1 MAGGWGVEMDV
12 SRLLAFWGKTPR
24 NSGNSSETV
33 FNDTE
38 RQCSYKPVL
47 HHLMDVAAVALQWQ
61 QLNPARLER
70 EAALLKASPEC
81 LAKTTAF
88 LAGVHDLGKFSRG
101 FQAKDP
107 ELWPEQILGPKREV
121 ADRGHWRNTAILL
134 CAKPIRDE
142 FARLFPNLYPDD
154 IPLVIAAIAG
164 HHGIPPKGD
173 ESGARESD
181 AQRDQQLGQ
190 ECVDAAHTAF
200 CILQNLINPSP
211 LSSLEK
217 QKQVAQW
224 SWRLSGL
231 VTLADWVGSDICYFP
246 FEPADTRLADYWGWA
261 LAQAKKALVDKGLRP
276 QSPESCPS
284 YASFAPQAA
293 PRPRP
298 MQKLAE
304 KAPLLD
310 GAQLFII
317 EDTTGAGKTEAAIML
332 AARMMTKGKGEG
344 LYFALPTMATA
355 NAMYERLAKTYKT
368 LFETSAADD
377 LSLVLAHGR
386 SDLSKAFRA
395 IVNSTDMANGG
406 KDSTGIANGS
416 EDETASAFCTK
427 WIADNR
433 KKAFYANV
441 GAGTIDQAFLSV
453 LPKKHLTLRQYGLAS
468 RILIVDEAHCFDA
481 YMGEELSA
489 LLELHAQNGGS
500 AIVLSATL
508 SLEQRRNMTEAF
520 AKGLGLRD
528 PEDLSDQLCSEAYP
542 LLTSATIGGIQE
554 CESGFDSALR
564 RSVMVERLPDRTTA
578 ETRVLSAAKKGA
590 AVLVICNAVDEAI
603 AVHESIANQV
613 DHLDRV
619 HLFHARFAQGDRQD
633 IEEDVLR
640 RFGWDADAT
649 DRVGRILVATQVVE
663 QSLDLDF
670 DLVISDLA
678 PVDLIIQRA
687 GRMWRHLDERP
698 PESRPVERPHILVVS
713 PDPDQVEDQ
722 NWLEPVLGKAA
733 FVYQHAG
740 VMWRSAK
747 ALFDAGCIDTPGS
760 FRPLIERVYA
770 NEDVPLD
777 LEEKQI
783 EDEGKEMESR
793 SLGRFNVVGLE
804 GGYGSLSTELSGTE
818 DIGTRLGEPTIT
830 LRLASIEE
838 GRLVPWCAAHD
849 SDANRAWA
857 LSEIRVREKFLGGAS
872 PPPEDQ
878 ALQEQAKNDWP
889 EWECEIL
896 IAVVEGD
903 GRVRLEGAKDDGYFM
918 YCAQLGFR
926 FVVPQARE

>member
-1 MAGGWGVEMDV
+1 MMEEA
-12 SRLLAFWGKTPR
+12 RLLAFWGKTLR
-24 NSGNSSETV
+24 SSDNSSGTV

-38 RQCSYKPVL
+38 GQRSYKPVL

-61 QLNPARLER
+61 QLNLARLER

-88 LAGVHDLGKFSRG
+88 LAGAHDLGKFSRS
-101 FQAKDP
+101 FQTKVP
-107 ELWPEQILGPKREV
+107 ELWPEESLGQRREV
-121 ADRGHWRNTAILL
+121 PDRPHWRNTAILL
-134 CAKPIRDE
+134 RAEPIAQE
-142 FARLFPNLYPDD
+142 FTSLFPSIPYD
-154 IPLVIAAIAG
+154 IAPIIAAIAG
-164 HHGIPPKGD
+164 HHGRPPEGQD
-173 ESGARESD
+173 EANADPSKAR
-181 AQRDQQLGQ
+181 RDQQLGE
-190 ECVDAAHTAF
+190 ECVDATHTAF
-200 CILQNLINPSP
+200 CILRNLIEPLP

-231 VTLADWVGSDICYFP
+231 VTLADWVGSDPDYFS
-246 FEPADTRLADYWGWA
+246 FESVDTRLEDYWEWA
-261 LAQAKKALVDKGLRP
+261 LTQAEKALVDKGLRP
-276 QSPESCPS
+276 QSPESRPS

-304 KAPLLD
+304 KVPLLD

-332 AARMMTKGKGEG
+332 AARMMAKGKGEG

-355 NAMYERLAKTYKT
+355 NAMYERLAKTYRT

-377 LSLVLAHGR
+377 LSLVLAHGK

-406 KDSTGIANGS
+406 EDSTGMANGS
-416 EDETASAFCTK
+416 EDETTSAFCTK

-433 KKAFYANV
+433 KKAFYADV

-453 LPKKHLTLRQYGLAS
+453 LPKKHLTLRQYGLAG

-542 LLTSATIGGIQE
+542 LLTSATIGGVQE

-564 RSVMVERLPDRTTA
+564 RSVTVERLPDRTTA
-578 ETRVLSAAKKGA
+578 ETRALSAAKEGA

-603 AVHESIANQV
+603 AVHESFANQV

-640 RFGWDADAT
+640 RFGRDADAKE
-649 DRVGRILVATQVVE
+649 RAGHILVATQVVE

-670 DLVISDLA
+670 DLIISDLA

-687 GRMWRHLDERP
+687 GRMWRHLDKRP

-713 PDPDQVEDQ
+713 PDPDQADDEK
-722 NWLEPVLGKAA
+722 WLEPVLGKAA

-747 ALFDAGCIDTPGS
+747 ALFDSGQIDTPES
-760 FRPLIERVYA
+760 FRPLITHVYT
-770 NEDVPLD
+770 NEAVPPA

-783 EDEGKEMESR
+783 EDEGKEMGSR

-804 GGYGSLSTELSGTE
+804 GGYGSLPTELSGTE
-818 DIGTRLGEPTIT
+818 DIGTRLGERTVT
-830 LRLASIEE
+830 LRLARLEE
-838 GRLVPWCAAHD
+838 RRLVAWCSGDND
-849 SDANRAWA
+849 SNRAWP
-857 LSEIRVREKFLGGAS
+857 LSEIRVREKFLAEAL

-878 ALQEQAKNDWP
+878 ALQERTKSDWP
-889 EWECEIL
+889 EWEREIL
-896 IAVVEGD
+896 IAVVEED
-903 GRVRLEGAKDDGYFM
+903 GRVRLEGTKDGGYFT
-918 YCAQLGFR
+918 YCSRIGFR
-926 FVVPQARE
+926 RVVPQTRE

>member
-1 MAGGWGVEMDV
+1 MEEA
-12 SRLLAFWGKTPR
+12 RLLAFWGKTLR
-24 NSGNSSETV
+24 SSDNSSETV

-38 RQCSYKPVL
+38 GQRSYKPVL
-47 HHLMDVAAVALQWQ
+47 HHLMDVAAVALRWQ
-61 QLNPARLER
+61 QLNPTRLER
-70 EAALLKASPEC
+70 EAALLEASPEC

-88 LAGVHDLGKFSRG
+88 LAGVHDLGKFSRS
-101 FQAKDP
+101 FQAKVP
-107 ELWPEQILGPKREV
+107 ELWPEQSLGQSREV
-121 ADRGHWRNTAILL
+121 PDRPHWRNTAILL
-134 CAKPIRDE
+134 RAEPIAQE
-142 FARLFPNLYPDD
+142 FTSLFPNVPYD
-154 IPLVIAAIAG
+154 IPPIIAAIAG
-164 HHGIPPKGD
+164 HHGRPPEGQD
-173 ESGARESD
+173 EVNADPGKAR
-181 AQRDQQLGQ
+181 RDQQLRE

-200 CILQNLINPSP
+200 CILWNLINPSP

-231 VTLADWVGSDICYFP
+231 VTLADWVGSDSDYFS
-246 FEPADTRLADYWGWA
+246 FQSVDTRLEDYWEWA
-261 LAQAKKALVDKGLRP
+261 LTRAKKALVSKGLLA
-276 QSPESCPS
+276 QSPESRPS
-284 YASFAPQAA
+284 YDSFAPRAA
-293 PRPRP
+293 ARPRP

-304 KAPLLD
+304 EAPLKD
-310 GAQLFII
+310 GAQLFIL

-332 AARMMTKGKGEG
+332 AARMMAAGKGEG

-355 NAMYERLAKTYKT
+355 NAMYGRLAGTYLK
-368 LFETSAADD
+368 LFETSASED
-377 LSLVLAHGR
+377 LSLVLAHGK
-386 SDLSKAFRA
+386 SNLSEAFRA
-395 IVNSTDMANGG
+395 IVNSTDMANG
-406 KDSTGIANGS
+406 SQN
-416 EDETASAFCTK
+416 ETASAFCTQ

-433 KKAFYANV
+433 KKAFYADV
-441 GAGTIDQAFLSV
+441 GAGTIDQAFLSI
-453 LPKKHLTLRQYGLAS
+453 LPKKHLTLRQYGLAG

-528 PEDLSDQLCSEAYP
+528 LEDLSDQLCSEAYP
-542 LLTSATIGGIQE
+542 LLTSVALGSVQE
-554 CESGFDSALR
+554 GESGFDSALR
-564 RSVMVERLPDRTTA
+564 RSVMVERLSDRTTA
-578 ETRVLSAAKKGA
+578 EIRALSAAKKGA
-590 AVLVICNAVDEAI
+590 AVLVICNVVDEAI

-640 RFGWDADAT
+640 RFGRDADAT
-649 DRVGRILVATQVVE
+649 DRAGRILVATQVVE

-687 GRMWRHLDERP
+687 GRMWRHLDKRP
-698 PESRPVERPHILVVS
+698 PESRPMERPYIFVVS

-747 ALFDAGCIDTPGS
+747 SLFDAECIDTPGS

-770 NEDVPLD
+770 NGDVPTPLQ
-777 LEEKQI
+777 EKQI
-783 EDEGKEMESR
+783 EDEGKEMGNR
-793 SLGRFNVVGLE
+793 SLGRFNVVDLE
-804 GGYGSLSTELSGTE
+804 GGYGSLPMELSGTE
-818 DIGTRLGEPTIT
+818 DIGTRLGERTVT
-830 LRLASIEE
+830 LRLAHLEE
-838 GRLVPWCAAHD
+838 DRLIPWCTVPD
-849 SDANRAWA
+849 DDPNMAWA
-857 LSEIRVREKFLGGAS
+857 LSEVRVRETFLAGAL

-878 ALQEQAKNDWP
+878 NLQEQAKSNWP
-889 EWECEIL
+889 EWEREIL

-903 GRVRLEGAKDDGYFM
+903 GRVRLEGAKNDGYFM

-926 FVVPQARE
+926 FVVPQTRE

>member
-1 MAGGWGVEMDV
+1 MEEA
-12 SRLLAFWGKTPR
+12 RLLAFWGKTLR
-24 NSGNSSETV
+24 SSDNSSETV

-38 RQCSYKPVL
+38 GQRSYKPVL
-47 HHLMDVAAVALQWQ
+47 HHLMDVAAVALRWQ

-81 LAKTTAF
+81 LSKITAF
-88 LAGVHDLGKFSRG
+88 LAGIHDLGKFSRG

-164 HHGIPPKGD
+164 HHGIPPKGG

-276 QSPESCPS
+276 QSPESRPS
-284 YASFAPQAA
+284 YANFAPQAA

-332 AARMMTKGKGEG
+332 SARMMAKGKGEG

-368 LFETSAADD
+368 LFATSAADN

-406 KDSTGIANGS
+406 KDSTGMTNGS

-433 KKAFYANV
+433 KKAFYADV

-453 LPKKHLTLRQYGLAS
+453 LPKKHLTLRQYGLAG

-481 YMGEELSA
+481 YMKEELSA

-508 SLEQRRNMTEAF
+508 SLEQRRNMAKAF

-542 LLTSATIGGIQE
+542 LLTSVALGSAQE
-554 CESGFDSALR
+554 CEPGFDSALC
-564 RSVMVERLPDRTTA
+564 RSVTVERLSDRTTA
-578 ETRVLSAAKKGA
+578 ETWALSAAKKGA

-640 RFGWDADAT
+640 RFGRDADAT
-649 DRVGRILVATQVVE
+649 DRAGRILVATQVVE

-698 PESRPVERPHILVVS
+698 PENRPIDGPQVLVVS
-713 PDPDQVEDQ
+713 PDPGQVEDA

-747 ALFDAGCIDTPGS
+747 ALFDTGRIDTPGS
-760 FRPLIERVYA
+760 FRPLIKRVYT
-770 NEDVPLD
+770 NDDVPPA

-783 EDEGKEMESR
+783 EDEGKEMGSR
-793 SLGRFNVVGLE
+793 SLGRFNVVSLE
-804 GGYGSLSTELSGTE
+804 DGYGILPTELSGTE
-818 DIGTRLGEPTIT
+818 DIGTRLGEKTVT
-830 LRLASIEE
+830 LRLARLAE
-838 GRLVPWCAAHD
+838 GSFVPRCAAD
-849 SDANRAWA
+849 DPNRAWA
-857 LSEIRVREKFLGGAS
+857 LSEIQVREKFLDSAS
-872 PPPEDQ
+872 PPTEDQ

-889 EWECEIL
+889 EWERREIL
-896 IAVVEGD
+896 IAVVEED

-926 FVVPQARE
+926 FVVSHTRE

>member
-1 MAGGWGVEMDV
+1 MEEA
-12 SRLLAFWGKTPR
+12 RLLAFWGKTLR
-24 NSGNSSETV
+24 SSDNSSETV
-33 FNDTE
+33 FNDTAGQ
-38 RQCSYKPVL
+38 RSYKPVL
-47 HHLMDVAAVALQWQ
+47 HHLMDVAAVALRWQ

-81 LAKTTAF
+81 LSKITAF
-88 LAGVHDLGKFSRG
+88 LAGIHDLGKFSRG

-107 ELWPEQILGPKREV
+107 ELWPEQVLGPKREV

-231 VTLADWVGSDICYFP
+231 VTLADWVGSDSDYFS
-246 FEPADTRLADYWGWA
+246 FESVDTRLDAYWKWA
-261 LAQAKKALVDKGLRP
+261 LTQAEKAIAGKGLLA
-276 QSPESCPS
+276 QSPESRPS

-293 PRPRP
+293 TRPRP

-304 KAPLLD
+304 EAPLKD
-310 GAQLFII
+310 GAQLFIL

-332 AARMMTKGKGEG
+332 AARMMAAGKGEG

-355 NAMYERLAKTYKT
+355 NAMYERLAVTYQT
-368 LFETSAADD
+368 LFEISAADD

-386 SDLSKAFRA
+386 SNLSEAFCA

-406 KDSTGIANGS
+406 

-433 KKAFYANV
+433 KKAFYADV
-441 GAGTIDQAFLSV
+441 GAGTIDQAFLSI
-453 LPKKHLTLRQYGLAS
+453 LPKKHLTLRQYGLAG

-542 LLTSATIGGIQE
+542 LLTSATIGGVQE

-564 RSVMVERLPDRTTA
+564 RSVTVERLPDRTTV
-578 ETRVLSAAKKGA
+578 ETRALSAAKEAA

-603 AVHESIANQV
+603 AAYESLVGQV
-613 DHLDRV
+613 DHI
-619 HLFHARFAQGDRQD
+619 HLFHARFAQGDRQK

-640 RFGWDADAT
+640 RFGRNAKPAD
-649 DRVGRILVATQVVE
+649 RKGHILVATQVVE

-687 GRMWRHLDERP
+687 GRMWRHLDKRP
-698 PESRPVERPHILVVS
+698 AESRPLEKPHILVVS
-713 PDPDQVEDQ
+713 PDPDQVEDE

-747 ALFDAGCIDTPGS
+747 ALFDAGRIDTPES
-760 FRPLIERVYA
+760 FRRLIERVYA
-770 NEDVPLD
+770 NEDVPLA

-783 EDEGKEMESR
+783 EDEGKEMGSR
-793 SLGRFNVVGLE
+793 SLGRFNIVALE
-804 GGYGSLSTELSGTE
+804 GGYGSLPMDLSGTE

>member
-1 MAGGWGVEMDV
+1 MEET
-12 SRLLAFWGKTPR
+12 RLLAFWGKTLR
-24 NSGNSSETV
+24 SADNSSGTV

-38 RQCSYKPVL
+38 GQRSYKPVL
-47 HHLMDVAAVALQWQ
+47 HHLMDVAAVALRWQ

-70 EAALLKASPEC
+70 EAALLNASPEC
-81 LAKTTAF
+81 LSKITAF
-88 LAGVHDLGKFSRG
+88 LAGVHDLGKFSRS
-101 FQAKDP
+101 FQAKVP
-107 ELWPEQILGPKREV
+107 ELWPEQVLGQRREV
-121 ADRGHWRNTAILL
+121 PDRPHWRNTAILL
-134 CAKPIRDE
+134 RAEPIAQE
-142 FARLFPNLYPDD
+142 FASLFPSIPYD
-154 IPLVIAAIAG
+154 IAPIIAAIAG
-164 HHGIPPKGD
+164 HHGRPPEGQD
-173 ESGARESD
+173 EVNADLGKAL
-181 AQRDQQLGQ
+181 RDQQLGE

-217 QKQVAQW
+217 QKQTAQW

-231 VTLADWVGSDICYFP
+231 VTLADWVGSDSYSFA
-246 FEPADTRLADYWGWA
+246 FEPIDRPLEDYWDQA
-261 LAQAKKALVDKGLRP
+261 LERAEEALQRKGLRP
-276 QSPESCPS
+276 PSPESRPS

-293 PRPRP
+293 ASPRP

-304 KAPLLD
+304 EMPLAD
-310 GAQLFII
+310 GAQLFIL

-332 AARMMTKGKGEG
+332 AARMMAAGKGEG

-355 NAMYERLAKTYKT
+355 NAMYGRLAVTYQK
-368 LFETSAADD
+368 LFETSASED

-386 SDLSKAFRA
+386 SELSKAFRT
-395 IVNSTDMANGG
+395 IVNPTDM
-406 KDSTGIANGS
+406 ANGS
-416 EDETASAFCTK
+416 EDEVASAFCAQ
-427 WIADNR
+427 WIADDR
-433 KKAFYANV
+433 RKAFYADV
-441 GAGTIDQAFLSV
+441 GAGTIDQAFLSI
-453 LPKKHLTLRQYGLAS
+453 LPKRHLTLRQYGLAG

-481 YMGEELSA
+481 YMGEELFA

-508 SLEQRRNMTEAF
+508 SLDQRRDVTEAF

-542 LLTSATIGGIQE
+542 LLTSVALGGVQE
-554 CESGFDSALR
+554 CESGFDSALC
-564 RSVMVERLPDRTTA
+564 RSVTVERLPDRITA
-578 ETRVLSAAKKGA
+578 ETRVLSAAKEEA
-590 AVLVICNAVDEAI
+590 AVLVICNSVDEAI
-603 AVHESIANQV
+603 AVYESLANQM
-613 DHLDRV
+613 DHPDHI
-619 HLFHARFAQGDRQD
+619 HLFHARFAQSDRQT

-640 RFGWDADAT
+640 RFGRDKAT
-649 DRVGRILVATQVVE
+649 DRAGHILVATQVVE

-733 FVYQHAG
+733 FVYRHAG

-770 NEDVPLD
+770 NEDVPSA

-783 EDEGKEMESR
+783 EDEGKEMGNR
-793 SLGRFNVVGLE
+793 SLGQFNVVDLE
-804 GGYGSLSTELSGTE
+804 GGYSSLSMDLSGTE
-818 DIGTRLGEPTIT
+818 DIGTRLGEETVT
-830 LRLASIEE
+830 LRLARLAE
-838 GRLVPWCAAHD
+838 GRLIPLCAD
-849 SDANRAWA
+849 DDPRKAWA
-857 LSEIRVREKFLGGAS
+857 LSELRVREKFFDDTS

-889 EWECEIL
+889 EWERREIL
-896 IAVVEGD
+896 IVVIEED
-903 GRVRLEGAKDDGYFM
+903 GRVRLEGMKDDGYFM
-918 YCAQLGFR
+918 YCARLGFR
-926 FVVPQARE
+926 FVVPQTRE

>member
-1 MAGGWGVEMDV
+1 METAH
-12 SRLLAFWGKTPR
+12 LLAFWGKTPR

-38 RQCSYKPVL
+38 GQCSYKPVL

-61 QLNPARLER
+61 QLNPTRLER

-81 LAKTTAF
+81 LVKTTAF
-88 LAGVHDLGKFSRG
+88 LAGVHDLGKFSRS
-101 FQAKDP
+101 FQAKVP
-107 ELWPEQILGPKREV
+107 ELWPEQSLGQRREV
-121 ADRGHWRNTAILL
+121 PDRPHWRNTAILL
-134 CAKPIRDE
+134 RAEPIAQE
-142 FARLFPNLYPDD
+142 FASLFPSIPYD
-154 IPLVIAAIAG
+154 IAPIIAAIAG
-164 HHGIPPKGD
+164 HHGRPPEGQD
-173 ESGARESD
+173 EVNAAPSKAR
-181 AQRDQQLGQ
+181 RDQQLGE

-200 CILQNLINPSP
+200 CILRNLIEPLP

-217 QKQVAQW
+217 QKQAAQW

-231 VTLADWVGSDICYFP
+231 VTLADWVGSDSDYFS
-246 FEPADTRLADYWGWA
+246 FESIDTRLEDYWDWT
-261 LAQAKKALVDKGLRP
+261 LTQAEKALVSKGLLA
-276 QSPESCPS
+276 QSPESRPS
-284 YASFAPQAA
+284 YASFAPRAA
-293 PRPRP
+293 ARPRP

-304 KAPLLD
+304 EAPLKD
-310 GAQLFII
+310 GAQLFIL

-332 AARMMTKGKGEG
+332 AARMMAAGKGEG

-355 NAMYERLAKTYKT
+355 NAMYERLARTYQT
-368 LFETSAADD
+368 LFETSATDG

-386 SDLSKAFRA
+386 SNLSEAFRA

-406 KDSTGIANGS
+406 

-433 KKAFYANV
+433 KKAFYAGV

-453 LPKKHLTLRQYGLAS
+453 LPKKHLTLRQYGLAG

-489 LLELHAQNGGS
+489 LLELHSQNGGS
-500 AIVLSATL
+500 TIVLSATL
-508 SLEQRRNMTEAF
+508 SLDQRRNMAEAF

-528 PEDLSDQLCSEAYP
+528 PEELSDQLCSEAYP
-542 LLTSATIGGIQE
+542 LLTSVVLDGTQE
-554 CESGFDSALR
+554 SEPGFDSALC
-564 RSVMVERLPDRTTA
+564 RSVTVERLSDRTTA
-578 ETRVLSAAKKGA
+578 ETRALSAAKKGA

-603 AVHESIANQV
+603 AVHESLANQV
-613 DHLDRV
+613 DNLDRV

-640 RFGWDADAT
+640 RFGRDANAM
-649 DRVGRILVATQVVE
+649 DRAGHILVATQVVE

-687 GRMWRHLDERP
+687 GRMWRHLDKRP
-698 PESRPVERPHILVVS
+698 PESRPVESPHTLIVS

-722 NWLEPVLGKAA
+722 NWLEPVLSKAA

-747 ALFDAGCIDTPGS
+747 ALFNAECIDTPGS

-770 NEDVPLD
+770 NEDVPLA

-783 EDEGKEMESR
+783 EDEGKEMGSR
-793 SLGRFNVVGLE
+793 SLGQFNVVNLKD
-804 GGYGSLSTELSGTE
+804 GYGSLPMDLSGTE
-818 DIGTRLGEPTIT
+818 DIGTRLGEPTVM
-830 LRLASIEE
+830 LRLARIEE
-838 GRLVPWCAAHD
+838 DRLIPWCTD
-849 SDANRAWA
+849 PDDDLNRAWA
-857 LSEIRVREKFLGGAS
+857 LSEIRVREKFLAGAL

-878 ALQEQAKNDWP
+878 TLQEQAKSTWP
-889 EWECEIL
+889 KWEHEIL

-903 GRVRLEGAKDDGYFM
+903 GRVRLEGAKNDGYFM

-926 FVVPQARE
+926 FVVPQTRE

>member
-1 MAGGWGVEMDV
+1 MEEA
-12 SRLLAFWGKTPR
+12 RLLAFWGKTLR
-24 NSGNSSETV
+24 SFDNSSETV
-33 FNDTE
+33 FSDTE
-38 RQCSYKPVL
+38 GQRSYKPVL
-47 HHLMDVAAVALQWQ
+47 HHLMDVAAVALRWQ
-61 QLNPARLER
+61 QLNPTRLER

-101 FQAKDP
+101 FQAKVS
-107 ELWPEQILGPKREV
+107 ELWPRQVLGPKREIS
-121 ADRGHWRNTAILL
+121 DRGHWRNTAILL
-134 CAKPIRDE
+134 RAEPISQE
-142 FARLFPNLYPDD
+142 FASLFPSIPYD
-154 IPLVIAAIAG
+154 IAPIIAAIAG
-164 HHGIPPKGD
+164 HHGRPPEGQD
-173 ESGARESD
+173 EVNADPGKAR
-181 AQRDQQLGQ
+181 RDQQLGE

-200 CILQNLINPSP
+200 CMLRNLIEPLP

-217 QKQVAQW
+217 QKQATQW

-231 VTLADWVGSDICYFP
+231 VTLADWVGSDPDYFS
-246 FEPADTRLADYWGWA
+246 FESVDTRLEDYWEWA
-261 LAQAKKALVDKGLRP
+261 LTQAEKAIVDKGLRP
-276 QSPESCPS
+276 QSPESRPS

-304 KAPLLD
+304 KVPLLD

-332 AARMMTKGKGEG
+332 AARMMAKGKGEG

-377 LSLVLAHGR
+377 LSLVLAHGK

-406 KDSTGIANGS
+406 EDSTGAWPNGS
-416 EDETASAFCTK
+416 EDETTSAFCTK

-433 KKAFYANV
+433 KKAFYADV

-453 LPKKHLTLRQYGLAS
+453 LPKKHLTLRQYGLAG

-542 LLTSATIGGIQE
+542 LLTSATVGGVQE
-554 CESGFDSALR
+554 CESGFDYELR
-564 RSVMVERLPDRTTA
+564 RSVTVERLSDRTTA
-578 ETRVLSAAKKGA
+578 ETRALSAAEKGA

-640 RFGWDADAT
+640 RFGRDADAT
-649 DRVGRILVATQVVE
+649 DRAGRILVATQVVE

-698 PESRPVERPHILVVS
+698 PKSRPIDGPQVLVVS
-713 PDPDQVEDQ
+713 PDPDQVEDA

-747 ALFDAGCIDTPGS
+747 ALFDTGRIDTPGS
-760 FRPLIERVYA
+760 FRPLIERVYT
-770 NEDVPLD
+770 NDDVPSA

-783 EDEGKEMESR
+783 EDEGKEMGSR
-793 SLGRFNVVGLE
+793 SLGRFNVVSLE
-804 GGYGSLSTELSGTE
+804 DGYGILPTELSGTE
-818 DIGTRLGEPTIT
+818 DIGTRLGEKTVT
-830 LRLASIEE
+830 LRLARLAE
-838 GRLVPWCAAHD
+838 GSFVPRCAAD
-849 SDANRAWA
+849 DLNRAWA
-857 LSEIRVREKFLGGAS
+857 LSEIQVREKFLDSAS
-872 PPPEDQ
+872 PPTKDQ

-889 EWECEIL
+889 EWERREIL
-896 IAVVEGD
+896 IAVVEED

-918 YCAQLGFR
+918 YCARQGFR
-926 FVVPQARE
+926 FVVPQTRE

>member
-1 MAGGWGVEMDV
+1 MEEA
-12 SRLLAFWGKTPR
+12 RLLAFWGKTLR
-24 NSGNSSETV
+24 SSDNSSETV
-33 FNDTE
+33 FNDTKGQ
-38 RQCSYKPVL
+38 RSYKPVL
-47 HHLMDVAAVALQWQ
+47 HHLMDVAAVALRWQ

-70 EAALLKASPEC
+70 EAALLKVSPEC

-88 LAGVHDLGKFSRG
+88 LAGVHDLGKFSRS
-101 FQAKDP
+101 FQAKVP
-107 ELWPEQILGPKREV
+107 ELWPELVLGPRREIS
-121 ADRGHWRNTAILL
+121 DRGHWRNTAVLL
-134 CAKPIRDE
+134 RAEPISLE
-142 FARLFPNLYPDD
+142 FASLFPSIPYD
-154 IPLVIAAIAG
+154 IAPIIAAIAG
-164 HHGIPPKGD
+164 HHGRPPEGQD
-173 ESGARESD
+173 EVNAAPSKAR
-181 AQRDQQLGQ
+181 RDQQLGE

-200 CILQNLINPSP
+200 CMLRNLIEPSP

-217 QKQVAQW
+217 QKQAAQW

-231 VTLADWVGSDICYFP
+231 VTLADWVGSDPDYFS
-246 FEPADTRLADYWGWA
+246 FKSVDTRLEDYWDWA
-261 LAQAKKALVDKGLRP
+261 LNQAKKALEGKGLLA
-276 QSPESCPS
+276 QSPESRPS
-284 YASFAPQAA
+284 YASFAPRAA
-293 PRPRP
+293 ARPRP

-304 KAPLLD
+304 EAPLKD
-310 GAQLFII
+310 GAQLFIL

-332 AARMMTKGKGEG
+332 AARMMAAGKGEG

-355 NAMYERLAKTYKT
+355 NAMYGRLTGTYQK
-368 LFETSAADD
+368 LFEPSASEN

-386 SDLSKAFRA
+386 SNLSETFRA
-395 IVNSTDMANGG
+395 IVNSTDMANG
-406 KDSTGIANGS
+406 S
-416 EDETASAFCTK
+416 EDETASAFCAQ

-433 KKAFYANV
+433 KKAFYADV
-441 GAGTIDQAFLSV
+441 GAGTIDQAFLSI
-453 LPKKHLTLRQYGLAS
+453 LPKKHLTLRQYGLAG

-489 LLELHAQNGGS
+489 LLELHSQNGGS

-520 AKGLGLRD
+520 AKGLGLRY

-542 LLTSATIGGIQE
+542 LLTSATIGGVQE
-554 CESGFDSALR
+554 CESKFDSALR
-564 RSVMVERLPDRTTA
+564 RSVTVERLPDRITA
-578 ETRVLSAAKKGA
+578 ETRALSAAKKEA

-603 AVHESIANQV
+603 AVYESLAHQM
-613 DHLDRV
+613 DHPDHI

-633 IEEDVLR
+633 IEEDVLH
-640 RFGWDADAT
+640 RFGHDAKAT
-649 DRVGRILVATQVVE
+649 DRAGHILVATQVVE

-687 GRMWRHLDERP
+687 GRMWRHLDKRP

-747 ALFDAGCIDTPGS
+747 ALFDAGRIDTPES
-760 FRPLIERVYA
+760 FRSLIAHVYA
-770 NEDVPLD
+770 NEDVPPA

-783 EDEGKEMESR
+783 EDEGKEMGNR

-804 GGYGSLSTELSGTE
+804 GGYGSLPTALSGTE
-818 DIGTRLGEPTIT
+818 DIGTRLGEQTVT
-830 LRLASIEE
+830 LRLARLEE
-838 GRLVPWCAAHD
+838 GRLVAWCSTD
-849 SDANRAWA
+849 SDFNRAWP
-857 LSEIRVREKFLGGAS
+857 LSEIRVREKFLAGAL

-878 ALQEQAKNDWP
+878 ALQDRAKSDWP
-889 EWECEIL
+889 EWEREIL
-896 IAVVEGD
+896 IAVVETD
-903 GRVRLEGAKDDGYFM
+903 GRVRLEGTKDGSYFT
-918 YCAQLGFR
+918 YCPRIGFR
-926 FVVPQARE
+926 RVVPQTRE